1 MNKLIVRTLGGAAL
15 LVVAVVSGFNP
26 GTARPAHADLT
37 NIFLVNQGICLAL
50 TSSTFAGCAFP
61 ASLGYNN
68 KSGDTNLLLAA
79 DALGNNNGV
88 IEPSDFANVAN
99 LSGQGSKS
107 GAQIHQADGGLIGGV
122 ATNVLAVIAFVANDA
137 PVTFHTNAGFFIES
151 QSATWFCNGTP
162 APASQ
167 QNADSDC
174 GRGPLNDTS
183 SSARSL
189 NEDHVV
195 VATLACS
202 LATCP
207 NLGPAELTVEQ
218 DGIIFPMK
226 FTVVGEPR
234 TVQFFTLEKAIQAG
248 VPVIGTLSNRSNA
261 PTEPNPCVP
270 PACTPVASA
279 TACPFAA
286 NIDFIT
292 KALAQAEKTVVVARA
307 LDINGTSIAGA
318 WVDWTVDNAGV
329 GTDTATFNKDNSIPT
344 NFDSQGILSQ
354 PITPTLNLGGFGFG
368 APNILCAPANAVAGK
383 VTVRATLT
391 STTPGSPGVS
401 VDPGAALPPAT
412 AGAWAETTFNVN
424 AIPAKLTLTADPPS
438 IPCDGTTTSTVS
450 AALTD
455 AAGNPAISGTAVSFS
470 SPILGTANPLSTTTN
485 DKGVAT
491 SVITP
496 LSSGQAG
503 TTVVVSVAVGG
514 VNQTNLTQSILVQC
528 GAAAPA
534 GAPGGAAPGGA
545 PGAAGAAPI
554 GITAPNTGSGPLGA
568 GAAAGLTWWP
578 ALALI
583 AAAGALATARFALKR
598 AR

>member
-26 GTARPAHADLT
+26 GTARPAHADPT

-50 TSSTFAGCAFP
+50 TSSTFAGCVFP
-61 ASLGYNN
+61 GSLGYSNT
-68 KSGDTNLLLAA
+68 SGDANLLAA
-79 DALGNNNGV
+79 ANALGNNNGV
-88 IEPSDFANVAN
+88 IEPSDFTNVAN
-99 LSGQGSKS
+99 LGGQGSKS
-107 GAQIHQADGGLIGGV
+107 GAQIHQADGSDGS

-174 GRGPLNDTS
+174 GRGPLNS
-183 SSARSL
+183 PVPVL

-248 VPVIGTLSNRSNA
+248 VPVIGTLSNRGNG

-270 PACTPVASA
+270 PVCTPVA

-318 WVDWTVDNAGV
+318 WIDWTVDNAGV
-329 GTDTATFNKDNSIPT
+329 GTNTATFNKDNSIPT

-391 STTPGSPGVS
+391 PSTPGSPGAD
-401 VDPGAALPPAT
+401 VDPGAAFPLGAT
-412 AGAWAETTFNVN
+412 SGAWAETTFNVN

-450 AALTD
+450 AALAD

-485 DKGVAT
+485 DKGIAT

-534 GAPGGAAPGGA
+534 GAAPGGAAPGGA